1 MDVRRDD
8 GETERPGD
16 HVQRRARL
24 LDRRREEEPSRPRLS
39 QGKLDLGQLPSW
51 QWERVPGFQWR
62 TDPALNLNW
71 IWLEHYADNTP
82 AGQES
87 QMQLAHVVAARSYV
101 GCLSEAP
108 GGARCSEFT
117 GPSQQ

>member
-8 GETERPGD
+8 GETERPGN

-39 QGKLDLGQLPSW
+39 PTGSW
-51 QWERVPGFQWR
+51 IWDSFHPGNGSAFPGFQWR

-71 IWLEHYADNTP
+71 IWLEHYADTTP

-101 GCLSEAP
+101 GCLS
-108 GGARCSEFT
+108 
-117 GPSQQ
+117 